1 MATAA
6 TSTYRNAVSGVE
18 VEIPLSFVLEMGAAT
33 PLVTSEFIYDYMID
47 NDLVVSS
54 LEVTKTVGDL
64 APGDDLPV
72 AELGAILVV
81 TVQKIPFGTLT
92 DAGTVAEDITKTTM
106 ANPAAPASTYVK
118 GTKVIAGLGG
128 GTASNFTNGT
138 GSVTLDP
145 VQLVKAVAG
154 TAGQSKQRIRIVLNL
169 TQSVTRAT
177 DTGSYSCFIK
187 VGLISCG
194 KSKKFKQG
202 VFFEPQA

>member
-18 VEIPLSFVLEMGAAT
+18 VEIPLSFVLEVGAAT
-33 PLVTSEFIYDYMID
+33 PIVVTEYIYDYMID
-47 NDLVVSS
+47 NDLVVGS

-64 APGDDLPV
+64 APGNDAPV
-72 AELGAILVV
+72 ELGAILQV
-81 TVQKIPFGTLT
+81 TVQKIPYGTLS
-92 DAGTVAEDITKTTM
+92 AAVAEDITKVTM
-106 ANPAAPASTYVK
+106 ANPAADASTYVK

-128 GTASNFTNGT
+128 GTASNFTNGA

-145 VQLVKAVAG
+145 VQKVTAVAG
-154 TAGQSKQRIRIVLNL
+154 TSGQSKQRIRIVLNL
-169 TQSVTRAT
+169 TQTVTRAV